1 MKDNKVFSAVILT
14 AVAAIWGSAFL
25 SMKGTL
31 ERLDVNSFLAWR
43 FTIATLFL
51 IAIRPSVLKK
61 FDLPFIK
68 KGAILGIFLGS
79 GYIFQSFGL
88 TLTTVSNTGFIT
100 GLYVVL
106 TPIVAAVILR
116 KNITLVEWFAVLVAT
131 AGLALLS
138 FNGFEFGLGEFLVL
152 VSALLFAFH
161 IVGLGEWSKG
171 LDTYALT
178 VLQLGTCAVVTF
190 LASFKSGFSMPP
202 DSGVWWSIIY
212 TALFATSLAFIVQTW
227 AQSFIAPSSVAV
239 ILAMEVVF
247 AAGFG
252 IWLLDEP
259 VTLRIALGGILVIA
273 SMYLIISWIKEMKVL
288 KNEQVSR
295 L

>member
-1 MKDNKVFSAVILT
+1 MV
-14 AVAAIWGSAFL
+14 VAAIWGSAFL

-43 FTIATLFL
+43 FTIATLLL
-51 IAIRPSVLKK
+51 IVIRPSVLKK
-61 FDLPFIK
+61 IDLPFLK
-68 KGAILGIFLGS
+68 KGVILGLFLSS

-131 AGLALLS
+131 IGLALLS
-138 FNGFEFGLGEFLVL
+138 FNGFKFGIGEFLVL
-152 VSALLFAFH
+152 ISALLFALH

-190 LASFKSGFSMPP
+190 LASFKSGFKAPP

-212 TALFATSLAFIVQTW
+212 TAIFATALAFIVQTW
-227 AQSFIAPSSVAV
+227 AQSFIAPSTVGV
-239 ILAMEVVF
+239 ILAAEVVF

-252 IWLLDEP
+252 IWLLNEP
-259 VTLRIALGGILVIA
+259 VTLRIAIGGLLVLA
-273 SMYLIISWIKEMKVL
+273 SMYLIILLDQRKESAK
-288 KNEQVSR
+288 S
-295 L
+295 

>member
-43 FTIATLFL
+43 FAIATLVL
-51 IAIRPSVLKK
+51 IAIQPSVVKRI
-61 FDLPFIK
+61 DLAFAK
-68 KGAILGIFLGS
+68 KGALLGIFLGS

-106 TPIVAAVILR
+106 TPVVAAIFLR
-116 KNITLVEWFAVLVAT
+116 KNITLVEWFAVFVAT

-138 FNGFEFGLGEFLVL
+138 FNGFHFGLGEFLVL
-152 VSALLFAFH
+152 MSALLFAMH

-190 LASFKSGFSMPP
+190 VASLKSGFRAPP
-202 DSGVWWSIIY
+202 DSGVWFSIIY
-212 TALFATSLAFIVQTW
+212 TALFATALAFIVQTW

-259 VTLRIALGGILVIA
+259 VTLRIALGGLLVIA
-273 SMYLIISWIKEMKVL
+273 SMYLIILLDQRKTKVA
-288 KNEQVSR
+288 E
-295 L
+295 

>member
-1 MKDNKVFSAVILT
+1 MRESKIFSSITLMAI
-14 AVAAIWGSAFL
+14 AAIWGSAFL

-43 FTIATLFL
+43 FTIATLLL

-61 FDLPFIK
+61 IDLPFLK
-68 KGAILGIFLGS
+68 KGVILGLFLSS

-131 AGLALLS
+131 VGLALLS
-138 FNGFEFGLGEFLVL
+138 FNGFKFGIGEFLVL

-178 VLQLGTCAVVTF
+178 VLQLGTCALVTF
-190 LASFKSGFSMPP
+190 VASFKSGFKVPP
-202 DSGVWWSIIY
+202 DTGVWWSIIY
-212 TALFATSLAFIVQTW
+212 TAIFATALAFIVQTW
-227 AQSFIAPSSVAV
+227 AQSFIAPSTVAV
-239 ILAMEVVF
+239 ILAAEVVF
-247 AAGFG
+247 AAAFG

-259 VTLRIALGGILVIA
+259 VTLRIALGGFLVIA
-273 SMYLIISWIKEMKVL
+273 SMYLIILLDQRKENTK
-288 KNEQVSR
+288 S
-295 L
+295 

>member
-43 FTIATLFL
+43 FAIATLVL
-51 IAIRPSVLKK
+51 IAIRPSVVKTI
-61 FDLPFIK
+61 DLAFAK
-68 KGAILGIFLGS
+68 KGALLGIFLGS

-106 TPIVAAVILR
+106 TPVVAAIFLR
-116 KNITLVEWFAVLVAT
+116 KNITLVEWFSVFVAT

-138 FNGFEFGLGEFLVL
+138 FNGFHFGLGEFLVL
-152 VSALLFAFH
+152 MSALLFAMH

-190 LASFKSGFSMPP
+190 VASLKSGFRAPP
-202 DSGVWWSIIY
+202 DSGVWFSIIY
-212 TALFATSLAFIVQTW
+212 TALFATALAFIVQTW

-273 SMYLIISWIKEMKVL
+273 SMYLIILLDQRKTKV
-288 KNEQVSR
+288 EE
-295 L
+295 

>member
-1 MKDNKVFSAVILT
+1 MRESKVFSSVALM
-14 AVAAIWGSAFL
+14 AVALIWGGAFL

-43 FTIATLFL
+43 FLIATLLL
-51 IAIRPSVLKK
+51 ILIRPSVLKK
-61 FDLPFIK
+61 INLPFFK
-68 KGAILGIFLGS
+68 KGVILGLFLSS

-106 TPIVAAVILR
+106 TPLIAAVVLR
-116 KNITLVEWFAVLVAT
+116 KNITLVEWFAVFIAT
-131 AGLALLS
+131 IGLALLS
-138 FNGFEFGLGEFLVL
+138 LNGLQFGLGEFLVL

-171 LDTYALT
+171 LDAYALT

-190 LASFKSGFSMPP
+190 LASFKSGFKAPP

-212 TALFATSLAFIVQTW
+212 TAVFATALAFIIQTW
-227 AQSFIAPSSVAV
+227 AQSFIAPSTVGV
-239 ILAMEVVF
+239 ILAAEVVF
-247 AAGFG
+247 AAGLG
-252 IWLLDEP
+252 IWFLSEP
-259 VTLRIALGGILVIA
+259 VTLRIALGGLLVLA
-273 SMYLIISWIKEMKVL
+273 SMYLIILLDQRKESK
-288 KNEQVSR
+288 KS
-295 L
+295 

>member
-43 FTIATLFL
+43 FAIATLVL
-51 IAIRPSVLKK
+51 IAIRPSVVKK
-61 FDLPFIK
+61 IDLAFAK
-68 KGAILGIFLGS
+68 KGALLGIFLGS

-106 TPIVAAVILR
+106 TPVVAAIFLR
-116 KNITLVEWFAVLVAT
+116 KNITLVEWFAVFVAT

-138 FNGFEFGLGEFLVL
+138 FNGFHFGLGEFLVL
-152 VSALLFAFH
+152 MSALLFAMH

-190 LASFKSGFSMPP
+190 VASLKSGFRTPP
-202 DSGVWWSIIY
+202 DSGVWFSIIY
-212 TALFATSLAFIVQTW
+212 TALFATALAFIVQTW

-259 VTLRIALGGILVIA
+259 VTLRIALGGLLVIA
-273 SMYLIISWIKEMKVL
+273 SMYLIILLDQRKTKV
-288 KNEQVSR
+288 EE
-295 L
+295 

>member
-1 MKDNKVFSAVILT
+1 
-14 AVAAIWGSAFL
+14 
-25 SMKGTL
+25 MKGTL

-61 FDLPFIK
+61 IDLPFLK
-68 KGAILGIFLGS
+68 KGAILGAFLSS

-106 TPIVAAVILR
+106 TPVVAAVILR

-138 FNGFEFGLGEFLVL
+138 FNGFEFGIGEFLVL

-178 VLQLGTCAVVTF
+178 VLQLGTCALVTF
-190 LASFKSGFSMPP
+190 IASLKSGFSAPP

-212 TALFATSLAFIVQTW
+212 TALFATALAFIVQTW

-273 SMYLIISWIKEMKVL
+273 SMYLIILLDQRKESAK
-288 KNEQVSR
+288 S
-295 L
+295 

>member
-1 MKDNKVFSAVILT
+1 MKESKVFSSVALM

-43 FTIATLFL
+43 FTIATLLL
-51 IAIRPSVLKK
+51 ILIRPSVLKK
-61 FDLPFIK
+61 IDLPFLK
-68 KGAILGIFLGS
+68 KGAILGIFLSS

-106 TPIVAAVILR
+106 TPIVAAGILR
-116 KNITLVEWFAVLVAT
+116 KNITSVEWSAVLVAT
-131 AGLALLS
+131 IGLALLS
-138 FNGFEFGLGEFLVL
+138 FNGLQFGLGEFLVL
-152 VSALLFAFH
+152 VSALLFALH

-178 VLQLGTCAVVTF
+178 VLQLGTCALVTF
-190 LASFKSGFSMPP
+190 IASLKSGFALPP

-212 TALFATSLAFIVQTW
+212 TAIFATALAFIVQTW
-227 AQSFIAPSSVAV
+227 AQSFIAPSTVGV
-239 ILAMEVVF
+239 ILAAEVVF

-259 VTLRIALGGILVIA
+259 VTLRIALGGLLVIA
-273 SMYLIISWIKEMKVL
+273 SMYLIILLDQRKESAK
-288 KNEQVSR
+288 S
-295 L
+295 

>member
-1 MKDNKVFSAVILT
+1 MKDNKIFSAVILT
-14 AVAAIWGSAFL
+14 VVAAIWGSAFL

-43 FTIATLFL
+43 FTIATIFL

-138 FNGFEFGLGEFLVL
+138 FNGFEFGIGEFLVL

-161 IVGLGEWSKG
+161 IVGLGEWSSG

-190 LASFKSGFSMPP
+190 LASLKSGFATPP

-212 TALFATSLAFIVQTW
+212 TALFATALAFIVQTW

-273 SMYLIISWIKEMKVL
+273 SMYLIIFLDQRKEGAK
-288 KNEQVSR
+288 Q
-295 L
+295 

>member
-1 MKDNKVFSAVILT
+1 VKESKIFSSITLM

-43 FTIATLFL
+43 FTIATLLL

-61 FDLPFIK
+61 IDLPFLR
-68 KGAILGIFLGS
+68 KGVILGLFLSS

-131 AGLALLS
+131 IGLALLS
-138 FNGFEFGLGEFLVL
+138 FNGFKFGIGEFLVL
-152 VSALLFAFH
+152 ISALLFAFH

-190 LASFKSGFSMPP
+190 LASFKSGFKAPP

-212 TALFATSLAFIVQTW
+212 TAIFATALAFIVQTW
-227 AQSFIAPSSVAV
+227 AQSFIAPSTVGV
-239 ILAMEVVF
+239 ILAAEVVF

-252 IWLLDEP
+252 IWLLNEP
-259 VTLRIALGGILVIA
+259 VTLRIALGGLLVLA
-273 SMYLIISWIKEMKVL
+273 SMYLIILLDQRKESAK
-288 KNEQVSR
+288 S
-295 L
+295 

>member
-1 MKDNKVFSAVILT
+1 M

-31 ERLDVNSFLAWR
+31 ERLDVNSFLTWR
-43 FTIATLFL
+43 FVIATLLL

-61 FDLPFIK
+61 IDLPFLK
-68 KGAILGIFLGS
+68 KGVILGLFLSS

-100 GLYVVL
+100 GLYVVF
-106 TPIVAAVILR
+106 TPVIAAVILR

-131 AGLALLS
+131 VGLALLS
-138 FNGFEFGLGEFLVL
+138 FNGVQFGVGEFLVL
-152 VSALLFAFH
+152 ISALLFAFH

-178 VLQLGTCAVVTF
+178 VIQLGTCAVVTF
-190 LASFKSGFSMPP
+190 LASFKSGFKAPP

-212 TALFATSLAFIVQTW
+212 TAIFATALAFIVQTW
-227 AQSFIAPSSVAV
+227 AQSFIAPSTVGV
-239 ILAMEVVF
+239 ILAAEVVF
-247 AAGFG
+247 AAAFG
-252 IWLLDEP
+252 IWLLNEP
-259 VTLRIALGGILVIA
+259 VTLRIALGGLLVLA
-273 SMYLIISWIKEMKVL
+273 SMYLIILLDQRKESAK
-288 KNEQVSR
+288 S
-295 L
+295 

>member
-43 FTIATLFL
+43 FAIATLFL
-51 IAIRPSVLKK
+51 IAIRPSVVKK
-61 FDLPFIK
+61 IDLAFAK
-68 KGAILGIFLGS
+68 KGALLGIFLGS

-106 TPIVAAVILR
+106 TPVVAAIFLR
-116 KNITLVEWFAVLVAT
+116 KNITLVEWFAVFVAT

-138 FNGFEFGLGEFLVL
+138 FNGFHFGLGEFLVL
-152 VSALLFAFH
+152 MSALLFAMH

-190 LASFKSGFSMPP
+190 VASLKSGFRAPP
-202 DSGVWWSIIY
+202 DSGVWFSIIY
-212 TALFATSLAFIVQTW
+212 TALFATALAFIVQTW

-259 VTLRIALGGILVIA
+259 VTLRIALGGLLVIA
-273 SMYLIISWIKEMKVL
+273 SMYLIILLDQRKTKV
-288 KNEQVSR
+288 EE
-295 L
+295 

>member
-1 MKDNKVFSAVILT
+1 M
-14 AVAAIWGSAFL
+14 AVALIWGGAFL

-43 FTIATLFL
+43 FLIATLLL
-51 IAIRPSVLKK
+51 ILIRPSVLKK
-61 FDLPFIK
+61 INLPFFK
-68 KGAILGIFLGS
+68 KGVILGLFLSS

-106 TPIVAAVILR
+106 TPLIAAVILR

-131 AGLALLS
+131 IGLALLS
-138 FNGFEFGLGEFLVL
+138 LNGLQFGLGEFLVL

-171 LDTYALT
+171 LDAYALT

-190 LASFKSGFSMPP
+190 LASYKSGFKAPP

-212 TALFATSLAFIVQTW
+212 TAVFATALAFIVQTW
-227 AQSFIAPSSVAV
+227 AQSFIAPSTVGV
-239 ILAMEVVF
+239 ILAAEVVF
-247 AAGFG
+247 AAGLG
-252 IWLLDEP
+252 IWFLNEP
-259 VTLRIALGGILVIA
+259 VTLRIALGGFLVLA
-273 SMYLIISWIKEMKVL
+273 SMYLIILLDQRKESK
-288 KNEQVSR
+288 KS
-295 L
+295 

>member
-1 MKDNKVFSAVILT
+1 MKDNKIFSALILT

-51 IAIRPSVLKK
+51 ILIRPSVLKK

-138 FNGFEFGLGEFLVL
+138 FNGFEFGIGEFLVL

-178 VLQLGTCAVVTF
+178 VLQLGTCALVTF
-190 LASFKSGFSMPP
+190 IASLKSGFSAPP

-212 TALFATSLAFIVQTW
+212 TALFATALAFIVQTW

-273 SMYLIISWIKEMKVL
+273 SMYLIILLDQRKESAK
-288 KNEQVSR
+288 S
-295 L
+295 

>member
-43 FTIATLFL
+43 FAIATLVL
-51 IAIRPSVLKK
+51 IAIRPSVVKK
-61 FDLPFIK
+61 IDLAFAK
-68 KGAILGIFLGS
+68 KGALLGIFLGS

-106 TPIVAAVILR
+106 TPVVAAIFLR
-116 KNITLVEWFAVLVAT
+116 KNFTLVEWFAVFVAT

-138 FNGFEFGLGEFLVL
+138 FNGFHFGLGEFLVL
-152 VSALLFAFH
+152 MSALLFAMH

-190 LASFKSGFSMPP
+190 VASLKSGFRAPP
-202 DSGVWWSIIY
+202 DSGVWFSIIY
-212 TALFATSLAFIVQTW
+212 TALFATALAFIVQTW

-259 VTLRIALGGILVIA
+259 VTLRIALGGLLVIA
-273 SMYLIISWIKEMKVL
+273 SMYLIILLDQRKTKV
-288 KNEQVSR
+288 EE
-295 L
+295 

>member
-1 MKDNKVFSAVILT
+1 MRESKVFSSVALM
-14 AVAAIWGSAFL
+14 AVALIWGGAFL

-43 FTIATLFL
+43 FLIATLLL
-51 IAIRPSVLKK
+51 ILIRPSVLKK
-61 FDLPFIK
+61 INLPFFK
-68 KGAILGIFLGS
+68 KGVILGLFLSS

-106 TPIVAAVILR
+106 TPLIAAVILR

-131 AGLALLS
+131 IGLALLS
-138 FNGFEFGLGEFLVL
+138 LNGLQFGLGEFLVL

-171 LDTYALT
+171 LDAYALT

-190 LASFKSGFSMPP
+190 LASFKSGFKAPP

-212 TALFATSLAFIVQTW
+212 TAVFATALAFIVQTW
-227 AQSFIAPSSVAV
+227 AQSFIAPSTVGV
-239 ILAMEVVF
+239 ILAAEVVF
-247 AAGFG
+247 AAGLG
-252 IWLLDEP
+252 IWFLNEP
-259 VTLRIALGGILVIA
+259 VTLRITLGGFLVLA
-273 SMYLIISWIKEMKVL
+273 SMYLIILLDQRKESK
-288 KNEQVSR
+288 KS
-295 L
+295 

>member
-1 MKDNKVFSAVILT
+1 VKDSKVFSSVVLM
-14 AVAAIWGSAFL
+14 AVAAIWGGAFL

-43 FTIATLFL
+43 FMFATLLL

-61 FDLPFIK
+61 INLPFFK
-68 KGAILGIFLGS
+68 KGAILGLFLSS

-116 KNITLVEWFAVLVAT
+116 KNITLIEWFAVLVAT
-131 AGLALLS
+131 IGLALLS
-138 FNGFEFGLGEFLVL
+138 FNGFHFGVGEFLVL
-152 VSALLFAFH
+152 VSALLFALH

-190 LASFKSGFSMPP
+190 LASLKSGFAVPP

-212 TALFATSLAFIVQTW
+212 TAIFATALAFIVQTW

-239 ILAMEVVF
+239 ILAAEVVF

-259 VTLRIALGGILVIA
+259 VTLRIALGGLLVIA
-273 SMYLIISWIKEMKVL
+273 SMYLIILLDQRKESAK
-288 KNEQVSR
+288 S
-295 L
+295 

>member
-61 FDLPFIK
+61 IDLPFLK
-68 KGAILGIFLGS
+68 KGAILGAFLSS

-190 LASFKSGFSMPP
+190 LASFKSGFAMPP

-273 SMYLIISWIKEMKVL
+273 SMYLIIFLDQRKESAK
-288 KNEQVSR
+288 S
-295 L
+295 

>member
-1 MKDNKVFSAVILT
+1 MKMKENKFFFAALLT
-14 AVAAIWGSAFL
+14 TVAAIWGSAFA

-43 FTIATLFL
+43 FAIATLVL

-61 FDLPFIK
+61 IDLPFLK
-68 KGAILGIFLGS
+68 KGALLGLFLGS

-106 TPIVAAVILR
+106 TPIVAAGILK
-116 KNITLVEWFAVLVAT
+116 KNITLIEWFAVFVAT

-138 FNGFEFGLGEFLVL
+138 FNGFNFGLGEFLVL
-152 VSALLFAFH
+152 MSALLFAMH

-178 VLQLGTCAVVTF
+178 VLQLGTCAVLTF
-190 LASFKSGFSMPP
+190 IASLKSGFRAPP
-202 DSGVWWSIIY
+202 DSGVWFSIIY
-212 TALFATSLAFIVQTW
+212 TALFATALAFIVQTW

-252 IWLLDEP
+252 IFLLSEP
-259 VTLRIALGGILVIA
+259 LTLRIGLGGLLVIA
-273 SMYLIISWIKEMKVL
+273 SMYLIILLDQRKTEAAK
-288 KNEQVSR
+288 
-295 L
+295 

>member
-1 MKDNKVFSAVILT
+1 M

-31 ERLDVNSFLAWR
+31 ERLDVNSFLTWR
-43 FTIATLFL
+43 FVIATLLL

-61 FDLPFIK
+61 IDLPFFK
-68 KGAILGIFLGS
+68 KGVILGLFLSS

-106 TPIVAAVILR
+106 TPVVAAVILR

-131 AGLALLS
+131 LGLGLLS
-138 FNGFEFGLGEFLVL
+138 FNGVKFGIGEFLVL
-152 VSALLFAFH
+152 ISALLFAFH

-190 LASFKSGFSMPP
+190 LASFKSGFKAPP

-212 TALFATSLAFIVQTW
+212 TAIFATALAFIVQTW
-227 AQSFIAPSSVAV
+227 AQSFIAPSTVGV
-239 ILAMEVVF
+239 ILAAEVVF

-252 IWLLDEP
+252 IWLLNEP
-259 VTLRIALGGILVIA
+259 VTLRIALGGLLVLA
-273 SMYLIISWIKEMKVL
+273 SMYLIILLDQRKESVK
-288 KNEQVSR
+288 S
-295 L
+295 

>member
-1 MKDNKVFSAVILT
+1 MRESKIFSSITLMAI
-14 AVAAIWGSAFL
+14 AAIWGSAFL

-43 FTIATLFL
+43 FTIATLLL

-61 FDLPFIK
+61 IDLSFLK
-68 KGAILGIFLGS
+68 KGAILGLFLSS

-131 AGLALLS
+131 VGLALLS
-138 FNGFEFGLGEFLVL
+138 FNGFKFGIGEFLVL

-178 VLQLGTCAVVTF
+178 VLQLGTCALVTF
-190 LASFKSGFSMPP
+190 IASFKSGFKVPP

-212 TALFATSLAFIVQTW
+212 TAIFATALAFIVQTW
-227 AQSFIAPSSVAV
+227 AQSFIAPSTVAV
-239 ILAMEVVF
+239 ILAAEVVF
-247 AAGFG
+247 AAAFG

-259 VTLRIALGGILVIA
+259 VTLRIALGGFLVIA
-273 SMYLIISWIKEMKVL
+273 SMYLIILLDQRKEKA
-288 KNEQVSR
+288 KS
-295 L
+295 

>member
-1 MKDNKVFSAVILT
+1 M
-14 AVAAIWGSAFL
+14 AVAAIWGGAFL

-43 FTIATLFL
+43 FLIATLLL
-51 IAIRPSVLKK
+51 ILIRPSVLKK
-61 FDLPFIK
+61 IDLPFFK
-68 KGAILGIFLGS
+68 KGVILGIFLSS

-116 KNITLVEWFAVLVAT
+116 KNISLVEWFAVLVAT
-131 AGLALLS
+131 IGLALLS
-138 FNGFEFGLGEFLVL
+138 LNGLQFGLGEFLVL
-152 VSALLFAFH
+152 ISALLFAFH

-171 LDTYALT
+171 LDAYALT

-190 LASFKSGFSMPP
+190 LASFKSGFKAPP

-212 TALFATSLAFIVQTW
+212 TAIFATALAFIVQTW
-227 AQSFIAPSSVAV
+227 AQSFIAPSTVGV
-239 ILAMEVVF
+239 ILAAEVVF
-247 AAGFG
+247 AAGLG
-252 IWLLDEP
+252 IWFLNEP
-259 VTLRIALGGILVIA
+259 VTLRIALGGLLVLA
-273 SMYLIISWIKEMKVL
+273 SMYLIILLDQRKESAK
-288 KNEQVSR
+288 S
-295 L
+295 

>member
-1 MKDNKVFSAVILT
+1 M
-14 AVAAIWGSAFL
+14 AVAAIWGGAFL

-43 FTIATLFL
+43 FLIATLLL
-51 IAIRPSVLKK
+51 ILIRPSVLKK
-61 FDLPFIK
+61 IDLPFFK
-68 KGAILGIFLGS
+68 KGVILGIFLSS

-116 KNITLVEWFAVLVAT
+116 KNISLVEWFAVLVAT
-131 AGLALLS
+131 IGLALLS
-138 FNGFEFGLGEFLVL
+138 LNGFQFGLGEFLVL

-171 LDTYALT
+171 LDAYALT

-190 LASFKSGFSMPP
+190 LASFKSGFKAPP

-212 TALFATSLAFIVQTW
+212 TAIFATALAFIVQTW
-227 AQSFIAPSSVAV
+227 AQSFIAPSTVGV
-239 ILAMEVVF
+239 ILAAEVVF
-247 AAGFG
+247 AAGLG
-252 IWLLDEP
+252 IWFLNEP
-259 VTLRIALGGILVIA
+259 VTLRIALGGLLVLA
-273 SMYLIISWIKEMKVL
+273 SMYLIILLDQRKESAK
-288 KNEQVSR
+288 S
-295 L
+295 

>member
-1 MKDNKVFSAVILT
+1 MRENKFFFAGLLT
-14 AVAAIWGSAFL
+14 TVAAIWGSAFA

-43 FTIATLFL
+43 FTIATIVL
-51 IAIRPSVLKK
+51 ILIRPSVLKK
-61 FDLPFIK
+61 INLPFLK
-68 KGAILGIFLGS
+68 KGALLGLFLGS

-106 TPIVAAVILR
+106 TPIVAAGILK
-116 KNITLVEWFAVLVAT
+116 KNITLIEWFAVFVAT

-138 FNGFEFGLGEFLVL
+138 FNGFHFGLGEFLVL
-152 VSALLFAFH
+152 MSALLFAMH

-190 LASFKSGFSMPP
+190 IASLKSGFRAPP
-202 DSGVWWSIIY
+202 DSGVWFSIIY
-212 TALFATSLAFIVQTW
+212 TALFATALAFIVQTW

-252 IWLLDEP
+252 IFLLSEP
-259 VTLRIALGGILVIA
+259 LTLRIGLGGLLVIA
-273 SMYLIISWIKEMKVL
+273 SMYLIILLDQRKTEAA
-288 KNEQVSR
+288 E
-295 L
+295 

>member
-1 MKDNKVFSAVILT
+1 MRESKVFSSVALM
-14 AVAAIWGSAFL
+14 AVALIWGGAFL

-43 FTIATLFL
+43 FLIATLLL
-51 IAIRPSVLKK
+51 ILIRPSVLKK
-61 FDLPFIK
+61 INLPFFK
-68 KGAILGIFLGS
+68 KGVILGLFLSS

-106 TPIVAAVILR
+106 TPLIAAVILR

-131 AGLALLS
+131 IGLALLS
-138 FNGFEFGLGEFLVL
+138 LNGLQFGLGEFLVL

-171 LDTYALT
+171 LDAYALT

-190 LASFKSGFSMPP
+190 LASFKSGFKAPP

-212 TALFATSLAFIVQTW
+212 TAVFATALAFIVQTW
-227 AQSFIAPSSVAV
+227 AQSFIAPSTVGV
-239 ILAMEVVF
+239 ILAAEVVF
-247 AAGFG
+247 AAGLG
-252 IWLLDEP
+252 IWFLNEP
-259 VTLRIALGGILVIA
+259 VTLRIALGGFLVLA
-273 SMYLIISWIKEMKVL
+273 SMYLIILLDQRKESK
-288 KNEQVSR
+288 KS
-295 L
+295 

>member
-1 MKDNKVFSAVILT
+1 MRESKVFSSVALM
-14 AVAAIWGSAFL
+14 AVALIWGGAFL

-43 FTIATLFL
+43 FLIATLLL
-51 IAIRPSVLKK
+51 ILIRPSVLKK
-61 FDLPFIK
+61 INLPFFK
-68 KGAILGIFLGS
+68 KGVILGLFLSS

-106 TPIVAAVILR
+106 TPLIAAVILR

-131 AGLALLS
+131 IGLALLS
-138 FNGFEFGLGEFLVL
+138 LNGLQFGLGEFLVL
-152 VSALLFAFH
+152 VSALLFALH

-171 LDTYALT
+171 LDAYALT

-190 LASFKSGFSMPP
+190 LASFKSGFKAPP

-212 TALFATSLAFIVQTW
+212 TAVFATALAFIVQTW
-227 AQSFIAPSSVAV
+227 AQSFIAPSTVGV
-239 ILAMEVVF
+239 ILAAEVVF
-247 AAGFG
+247 AAGLG
-252 IWLLDEP
+252 IWFLNEP
-259 VTLRIALGGILVIA
+259 VTLRIALGGFLVLA
-273 SMYLIISWIKEMKVL
+273 SMYLIILLDQRKESK
-288 KNEQVSR
+288 KS
-295 L
+295 